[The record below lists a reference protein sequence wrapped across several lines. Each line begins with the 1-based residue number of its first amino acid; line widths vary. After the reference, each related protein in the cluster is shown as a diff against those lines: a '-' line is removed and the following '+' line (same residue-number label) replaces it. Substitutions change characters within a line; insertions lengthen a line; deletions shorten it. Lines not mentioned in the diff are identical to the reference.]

1 VSGLVG
7 NVGQAAGLIAALVSL
22 TAAVAG
28 PAAAVDFTLT
38 IPHDGLTRTEE
49 MWKFFERF
57 ARR

>member
-1 VSGLVG
+1 
-7 NVGQAAGLIAALVSL
+7 VGQAAGLIAALVSL

-28 PAAAVDFTLT
+28 PAAAVDFTPT